1 MLFTSKQVWLK
12 DIFLIDFEGY
22 FPYNSLEV
30 IALEKNELFLEV
42 FREVLSKQ
50 DIRVEFP
57 SLIGVD
63 VNKLME
69 SIYYRAL
76 NRIKGYI
83 RDDSLSDPECFQQI
97 ELVIS
102 TLEHLGSSGGFRH
115 DF

>member
-1 MLFTSKQVWLK
+1 MDRSEYIRQNIEQFHNNTVASRYKQPGVTDQSAK
-12 DIFLIDFEGY
+12 
-22 FPYNSLEV
+22 
-30 IALEKNELFLEV
+30 
-42 FREVLSKQ
+42 LSNAG
-50 DIRVEFP
+50 F
-57 SLIGVD
+57 
-63 VNKLME
+63 NKLMD

>member
-1 MLFTSKQVWLK
+1 MSTNDL
-12 DIFLIDFEGY
+12 Y
-22 FPYNSLEV
+22 LE
-30 IALEKNELFLEV
+30 I

-57 SLIGVD
+57 TLAGVD
-63 VNKLME
+63 LKELMN

-76 NRIKGYI
+76 CRI
-83 RDDSLSDPECFQQI
+83 RDIIRDETLSDPECFRQI
-97 ELVIS
+97 EAVIV

>member
-1 MLFTSKQVWLK
+1 M
-12 DIFLIDFEGY
+12 
-22 FPYNSLEV
+22 
-30 IALEKNELFLEV
+30 EKNELFLEV

-63 VNKLME
+63 VNKLMD

-83 RDDSLSDPECFQQI
+83 RDDSLSDPDCFQQI

-102 TLEHLGSSGGFRH
+102 TLEHLGDHAKTNGNHKKTLPRRRDCAGGFFYGFH
-115 DF
+115 